1 VTNRPDLLIKCHLYH
16 ENYGSDHRA
25 TYSEWNLQAQC
36 KPTTK
41 PKKAFDRAEWNKIG
55 EEVVR
60 QIGPWKEIKTRP
72 ALDETVQKLIE
83 TTTAAIDRYTPNA
96 RPTPYSKRWFTPI
109 LKIQQTKVNQLRRK
123 WQASC
128 AELGREHPSSITL
141 FREMQEKR
149 RAWTRAIE
157 TAKASHWRQFLDEAG
172 EGKPWKAAPT

>member
-128 AELGREHPSSITL
+128 AELGREHPSLITL
-141 FREMQEKR
+141 FREM
-149 RAWTRAIE
+149 
-157 TAKASHWRQFLDEAG
+157 
-172 EGKPWKAAPT
+172 